1 MPKVSVLMPAY
12 NSEAFVAEAIES
24 ILNQTYTDFEFI
36 IINDGS
42 TDKTAEIIDKYAKND
57 SRIKFINNHKN
68 QGLIAVLNQG
78 LDLCTGEYVAR
89 MDSDDISMPQRFEK
103 QVQYMDEHQ
112 EVGILGTWIDFF
124 PTTTMQGVG
133 HHKKNIAVMD
143 VLRGWCVNHPTV
155 MMRKSVLTKHALR
168 YRADFIAAEDYDLW
182 AQAVRVTKIENLQET
197 LLRYRFHEASVTN
210 TAKNKALESVE
221 KTKKEL
227 LNFLTEDEELQ
238 KRLLGALNPPK
249 KKISVLR
256 KIKNKIFN

>member
-42 TDKTAEIIDKYAKND
+42 TDKTAEIIDEYAKND

-133 HHKKNIAVMD
+133 PTDTCWGAKILKRRKTPCKNCRPRSTNPRKKTPPFT
-143 VLRGWCVNHPTV
+143 RGV
-155 MMRKSVLTKHALR
+155 
-168 YRADFIAAEDYDLW
+168 
-182 AQAVRVTKIENLQET
+182 
-197 LLRYRFHEASVTN
+197 
-210 TAKNKALESVE
+210 
-221 KTKKEL
+221 
-227 LNFLTEDEELQ
+227 
-238 KRLLGALNPPK
+238 
-249 KKISVLR
+249 
-256 KIKNKIFN
+256 